1 MVFARMG
8 PRTIRGENAM
18 TRRAGTRRAGTRR
31 AAATKAGEGALPAP
45 AASPARAPGDGP
57 ATAEATEPGTVWALW
72 PTFMRRTL
80 AEEEVRPPHPV
91 MEQAG

>member
-18 TRRAGTRRAGTRR
+18 INKAGTRRAG
-31 AAATKAGEGALPAP
+31 ATKAGEGALPAP